1 LIATPADGSIERFLI
16 VRLSAMGDVI
26 HALPAAA
33 ALRHAFPNAMIGWL
47 IEERWVEL
55 LCAAGSPR
63 RGIRS
68 RQRPLVDW
76 VHTVDLKSWRRSIA
90 TPGTLEQIAKVWND
104 VRSVQYDAAI
114 DLQGAMRSALLARW
128 SGAKVIYGSAE
139 PRESAASLWYTRQ
152 VLTQGRHVI
161 EQGMSLAEAVIERP
175 VKTACAEFPRDAA
188 VEERVD
194 QELRKDGREI
204 FAILNPGAGWGAKR
218 WPAERYGLVARA
230 LAADGLRSIINYGP
244 GEETLAR
251 DAEAASTGAAKA
263 TARSLT
269 ELIAI
274 TRRAKLFVGGDT
286 GPMHLAAALGVPVVA
301 IFGPTDP
308 ARNGPYGT
316 SAIVLRNPASPTT
329 HARVSR
335 PDEAMLEISADV
347 VIAAARRLLSA
358 EGRA

>member
-1 LIATPADGSIERFLI
+1 LSTTPGDGSIERLLL

-47 IEERWVEL
+47 VEQRWSEL

-63 RGIRS
+63 RGVRS
-68 RQRPLVDW
+68 LQRPLVDW
-76 VHTVDLKSWRRSIA
+76 VHTVDLKSWRRSIV
-90 TPGTLEQIAKVWND
+90 TPGTLERIAKVWND
-104 VRSVQYDAAI
+104 VRSVGYDAAV
-114 DLQGAMRSALLARW
+114 DLQGAVRSAVLARW
-128 SGAKVIYGSAE
+128 SGANVIYGSAE

-152 VLTQGRHVI
+152 VLTRGRHVI
-161 EQGMSLAEAVIERP
+161 EQGMSLAEAVIGHPEKS
-175 VKTACAEFPRDAA
+175 VCAELPRDAA
-188 VEERVD
+188 VEERID
-194 QELRKDGREI
+194 RELRQDGLDN

-218 WPAERYGLVARA
+218 WPAERYGSVARA

-244 GEETLAR
+244 GEERLASE
-251 DAEAASTGAAKA
+251 AEAASAGTARGA
-263 TARSLT
+263 ARSLT
-269 ELIAI
+269 ELIAV

-286 GPMHLAAALGVPVVA
+286 GPMHLAAALRVPVVA

-308 ARNGPYGT
+308 TRNGPYGT

-335 PDEAMLEISADV
+335 PDEAMLEISADD
-347 VIAAARRLLSA
+347 VIAAARSLIA
-358 EGRA
+358 AVGRA